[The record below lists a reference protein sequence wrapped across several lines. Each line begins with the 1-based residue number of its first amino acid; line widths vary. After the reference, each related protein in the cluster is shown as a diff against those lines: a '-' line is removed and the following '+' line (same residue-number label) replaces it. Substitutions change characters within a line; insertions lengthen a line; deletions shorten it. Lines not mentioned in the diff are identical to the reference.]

1 MSDASRISDLDLRGY
16 RGEKPGWFVQRICC
30 MSLAAE
36 IRRMTLDLEPAFD
49 GAWISWFLSISRGV
63 VGKSL
68 LWAMPGSEILA
79 MRLPCVRQMI
89 TKGAKLLSQLNF
101 AGSELTAG

>member
-49 GAWISWFLSISRGV
+49 GVRRLLEALQDASKLVGDCPQGHARCVDLLVV

-68 LWAMPGSEILA
+68 LWAMPGSEIFW
-79 MRLPCVRQMI
+79 Q
-89 TKGAKLLSQLNF
+89 
-101 AGSELTAG
+101 